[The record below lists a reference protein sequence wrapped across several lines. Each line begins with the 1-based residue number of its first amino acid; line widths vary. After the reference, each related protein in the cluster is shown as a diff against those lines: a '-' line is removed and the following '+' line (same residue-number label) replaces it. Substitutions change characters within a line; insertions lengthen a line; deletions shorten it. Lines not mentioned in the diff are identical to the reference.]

1 MSEDLSERDRIHVVS
16 ILSNCPG
23 SSTTDFIPLESISQG
38 LSDEM
43 RRDIQN
49 GELKKIVVV
58 FTDGGSDDVARV
70 GRALEKLRADGIVV
84 VGVGVTQSGA
94 PALTTYAP
102 TARLAETA
110 AQLPV
115 VLADILQEHLADV

>member
-16 ILSNCPG
+16 VLATCPG
-23 SSTTDFIPLESISQG
+23 PSTTDFVPLEAIAQG
-38 LSDEM
+38 LSDDV
-43 RRDIQN
+43 RRDIKN

-58 FTDGGSDDVARV
+58 FTDGGSDDAARV
-70 GRALEKLRADGIVV
+70 GRALEKLRADGVVV
-84 VGVGVTQSGA
+84 VGVGITQSGA

-102 TARLAETA
+102 TGRLAETA
-110 AQLPV
+110 DRLPI